1 MVNLPKKKIKRN
13 KKDIIHAIIS
23 ASIVIVVL
31 AISLYYSMP
40 DVNNSQPSEEAVRL
54 KLVAPS
60 SVPPNKEIL
69 INIYAVNE
77 IGKVD
82 TTRKDIIELSL
93 TDDEVAKLNTTRVT
107 LKDGKATI
115 TIIGAT
121 NRMGR
126 NSVTVIGTWVSGETR
141 LMSSQTSI
149 IFRSIA

>member
-23 ASIVIVVL
+23 ASIIIVVL
-31 AISLYYSMP
+31 ALSLNYSMS
-40 DVNNSQPSEEAVRL
+40 DINNSQPSEEAIRL

-77 IGKVD
+77 VGKVD

-93 TDDEVAKLNTTRVT
+93 TDNEVAKLNTTRVT

-115 TIIGAT
+115 TIVGET
-121 NRMGR
+121 TRMGR
-126 NSVTVIGTWVSGETR
+126 NSVTVVGTWVSGETR